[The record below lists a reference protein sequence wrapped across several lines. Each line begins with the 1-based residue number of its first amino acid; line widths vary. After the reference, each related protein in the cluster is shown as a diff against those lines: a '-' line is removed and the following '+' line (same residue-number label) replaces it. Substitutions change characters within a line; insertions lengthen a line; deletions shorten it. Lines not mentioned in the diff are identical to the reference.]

1 MRFLRRRPRSRA
13 ARAGV
18 SAEAQTPRTE
28 ISWLPDERREHLIG
42 FIDELERYCRGD
54 RRVVSD
60 QLALTLAMYDDDVD
74 ALGRELVEQLAD
86 VDAGRPPAGGSLAW
100 SVTTPHDRRRG
111 ARPPA

>member
-1 MRFLRRRPRSRA
+1 MRFRPLRRH
-13 ARAGV
+13 ARATRARV
-18 SAEAQTPRTE
+18 SAEARTPPTE
-28 ISWLPDERREHLIG
+28 INWLPDERRENLIA

-54 RRVVSD
+54 RGVVSD
-60 QLALTLAMYDDDVD
+60 QLALTLAMYDNDVD

-86 VDAGRPPAGGSLAW
+86 HNAGRPPAGGSRAW